1 MARLPDSTA
10 LGERPVPN
18 ASNAVAGYEPR
29 ASSVGAQ
36 ISGAG
41 REIQETAAIFLQ
53 ANEQQD
59 RMTAQAAAN
68 RLSAS
73 ALDLQSGEGG
83 FAGVKG
89 GNAAKPDFV
98 KTYEGKF
105 TTVQNEVRESLSNEN
120 QKRIF
125 DQHATPTSLHF
136 KGGLLHHQA
145 QQTNAFNAQ
154 TENDTIDLARRSIFQ
169 SPGNPQALQA
179 GFTQI
184 NWAIDQKAKREGWAP
199 ETVADTK
206 LKYAER
212 VFEDV
217 VGMDVERDPASALA
231 LMNKRMGIGGPAENS
246 GNAAV
251 DALGPDKLIMLRA
264 RAQSHVVQAENR
276 ARLEQDKTL
285 RIAEDAFKGLS
296 QFVLSGDTV
305 DQGYERTLLAETAGT
320 HFEPQVRALIAMS
333 YAGGGYGSR
342 SLPEQKEMLRRVD
355 ESMAQGTNPAAVL
368 TRGKMRE
375 ITANQ
380 EAAYKANPWAAAAR
394 FAKLPS
400 VPEEQI
406 TAGNA
411 PQVIA
416 NRLAL
421 LPGVE
426 AASGKAESPL
436 QPGEVR
442 GLVEALATLPPAKA
456 AWQLGQFGEQ
466 LSAPRLAVFADQV
479 VKNDRPAGLAM
490 KFGGNLTTGGVP
502 VGQMMLL
509 GAQYLKDKTIK
520 LDEAEIAGTW
530 RKEISA
536 LIRGSIGDDKIEDEA
551 IDAAIYTRAYLASDQ
566 TPAPGFDKIKAS
578 SAKAVAL
585 TVGIPIERAGTKT
598 IIPRGM
604 DEDAFNAK
612 LKTFTPEVLKGMAPV
627 FYVRGKPITPEKLSG
642 VLGMMGMTRAGKNA
656 YFPVSGG
663 AVVTTD
669 PDGQV
674 PLRLQIQ

>member
-10 LGERPVPN
+10 LGERPVPQ
-18 ASNAVAGYEPR
+18 AANAVAGYEPR
-29 ASSVGAQ
+29 ASNVGAQ

-199 ETVADTK
+199 ETIADTK

-217 VGMDVERDPASALA
+217 VGMDVERDPATALA

-246 GNAAV
+246 GNVAV

-368 TRGKMRE
+368 TRAKMRE
-375 ITANQ
+375 ITSNQ
-380 EAAYKANPWAAAAR
+380 EAAYKANPWSAAAR

-400 VPEEQI
+400 VVEEPVTAANLSKVI
-406 TAGNA
+406 TA
-411 PQVIA
+411 
-416 NRLAL
+416 RLPFM
-421 LPGVE
+421 PGVE
-426 AASGKAESPL
+426 SASGAVAPVL
-436 QPGEVR
+436 QPGEVA
-442 GLVEALATLPPAKA
+442 GYTASLASMPPDKAALHLGQVGTQLTLP
-456 AWQLGQFGEQ
+456 
-466 LSAPRLAVFADQV
+466 RLEVFADQV
-479 VKNDRPAGLAM
+479 AKNDRAAGLAM
-490 KFGGNLTTGGVP
+490 KFGGVLTTAGRP
-502 VGQMMLL
+502 VGEMMLL
-509 GAQYLKDKTIK
+509 GSQYLKDKTVKKDDTVITGWRH
-520 LDEAEIAGTW
+520 EIAP
-530 RKEISA
+530 
-536 LIRGSIGDDKIEDEA
+536 LIRGTLGDDKAEDEA
-551 IDAAIYTRAYLASDQ
+551 IDAAIFTRAYLESDQ
-566 TPAPGFDKIKAS
+566 TPAPGFGKIKAT
-578 SAKAVAL
+578 AEKAVGL
-585 TVGIPIERAGTKT
+585 TVGVPLERNGVKT
-598 IIPRGM
+598 LLPRGM
-604 DEDAFNAK
+604 DEDAFDAK
-612 LKTFTPEVLKGMAPV
+612 LKTFSPEILTSIAPT
-627 FYVRGKPITPEKLSG
+627 FFVRGKPISAERVSG
-642 VLGMMGMTRAGKNA
+642 SLGLMGMRRDGQGNFVPT
-656 YFPVSGG
+656 SGG
-663 AVVTTD
+663 DFVTLD
-669 PDGQV
+669 PEGRN
-674 PLRLQIQ
+674 PLRLPMR

>member
-10 LGERPVPN
+10 LGERPVPQ
-18 ASNAVAGYEPR
+18 ASNAEAGYEPR
-29 ASSVGAQ
+29 QSNVGVQ

-136 KGGLLHHQA
+136 KGGLLTHQA

-199 ETVADTK
+199 ETIADTK

-217 VGMDVERDPASALA
+217 VGMDVERDPAAALA
-231 LMNKRMGIGGPAENS
+231 AMNKRMGIGTEAGPS

-251 DALGPDKLIMLRA
+251 DGLDPGRLVMLRA
-264 RAQSHVVQAENR
+264 RALSHVEQAANR

-285 RIAEDAFKGLS
+285 KIAEDTFQAAS
-296 QFVLSGDTV
+296 TFVLAG
-305 DQGYERTLLAETAGT
+305 ERIE
-320 HFEPQVRALIAMS
+320 
-333 YAGGGYGSR
+333 
-342 SLPEQKEMLRRVD
+342 
-355 ESMAQGTNPAAVL
+355 
-368 TRGKMRE
+368 
-375 ITANQ
+375 
-380 EAAYKANPWAAAAR
+380 
-394 FAKLPS
+394 
-400 VPEEQI
+400 
-406 TAGNA
+406 
-411 PQVIA
+411 
-416 NRLAL
+416 
-421 LPGVE
+421 
-426 AASGKAESPL
+426 
-436 QPGEVR
+436 
-442 GLVEALATLPPAKA
+442 
-456 AWQLGQFGEQ
+456 
-466 LSAPRLAVFADQV
+466 
-479 VKNDRPAGLAM
+479 
-490 KFGGNLTTGGVP
+490 
-502 VGQMMLL
+502 
-509 GAQYLKDKTIK
+509 KD
-520 LDEAEIAGTW
+520 
-530 RKEISA
+530 
-536 LIRGSIGDDKIEDEA
+536 
-551 IDAAIYTRAYLASDQ
+551 
-566 TPAPGFDKIKAS
+566 
-578 SAKAVAL
+578 
-585 TVGIPIERAGTKT
+585 
-598 IIPRGM
+598 
-604 DEDAFNAK
+604 
-612 LKTFTPEVLKGMAPV
+612 
-627 FYVRGKPITPEKLSG
+627 
-642 VLGMMGMTRAGKNA
+642 
-656 YFPVSGG
+656 
-663 AVVTTD
+663 
-669 PDGQV
+669 
-674 PLRLQIQ
+674 